1 MTYFRIILPLFIC
14 IVLIILGLLLS
25 GKSYASG
32 YLVSEHTYKRLEV
45 IHNLMGDNK
54 YDEAKQRLDK
64 LKQSTKSHQYESALV
79 LQTYAY
85 LYAARDDYPKAI
97 NALEKCLAL
106 DAMPDAQTH
115 KILLNLI
122 QLYVGTEQYPKAI
135 KSFEKY
141 LSVVKNPPAHA
152 HGLGGIAYAQ
162 VNNHPKAIKHLKIAI
177 ATSKKPEEAWFQML
191 LSIYYERKQYAAA
204 AQVLEDL
211 IVIHPEKKEYWKQ
224 LSGVRY
230 QLNDDVK
237 ALSVLQLA
245 YLNGLLNEEKEL
257 LNLAKFYAFKGMP
270 YKGAQVIEAGINDK
284 TIKSENEVLRL
295 LAECYLRANELEQA
309 TRALLK
315 AAEISTDAELYIKL
329 AHLYYE
335 QQDWPATTDTIKKA
349 LAIGTI
355 QNPGRVYLL
364 QGIAYYEQQKFQQ
377 AVSALDKAKQYQDTT
392 TTAEQWLAYV
402 SNQDV
407 QPE

>member
-1 MTYFRIILPLFIC
+1 MIYFRIILPLFLC
-14 IVLIILGLLLS
+14 IVLIVLGLFLS
-25 GKSYASG
+25 GKSYASS
-32 YLVSEHTYKRLEV
+32 YLVSERTYKRLEV
-45 IHNLMGDNK
+45 IHNLMADNK
-54 YDEAKQRLDK
+54 YNEAKQRLDK
-64 LKQSTKSHQYESALV
+64 LQQSTKSNKYESALV

-85 LYAARDDYPKAI
+85 LYAARDDYPNAI
-97 NALEKCLAL
+97 DALEKCLAL

-122 QLYVGTEQYPKAI
+122 QLYVGTEKYPKAI
-135 KSFEKY
+135 ESFEKY
-141 LSVVKNPPAHA
+141 LTLVKNPPANA

-162 VNNHPKAIKHLKIAI
+162 VNNYPKAIKHLKIAI
-177 ATSKKPEEAWFQML
+177 ASSKKPEEAWFQML
-191 LSIYYERKQYAAA
+191 LSIYYERKQYAEAA
-204 AQVLEDL
+204 EVLEDL
-211 IVIHPEKKEYWKQ
+211 IVLKPEKKEYWKQ

-245 YLNGLLNEEKEL
+245 YLKGLLNEEKEL
-257 LNLAKFYAFKGMP
+257 LNLARFYAFKGMP
-270 YKGAQVIEAGINDK
+270 YKGAQVIEVGIKDK
-284 TIKSENEVLRL
+284 IIKPETDILRL
-295 LAECYLRANELEQA
+295 LAECYLRANELQQA
-309 TRALLK
+309 TKALLK
-315 AAEISTDAELYIKL
+315 AAEMSTDADLYIKL

-335 QQDWPATTDTIKKA
+335 QEDWPATTETIKKA

-355 QNPGRVYLL
+355 QNPGKVYLL
-364 QGIAYYEQQKFQQ
+364 QGIAYYEQRKFEQ

-407 QPE
+407 RP